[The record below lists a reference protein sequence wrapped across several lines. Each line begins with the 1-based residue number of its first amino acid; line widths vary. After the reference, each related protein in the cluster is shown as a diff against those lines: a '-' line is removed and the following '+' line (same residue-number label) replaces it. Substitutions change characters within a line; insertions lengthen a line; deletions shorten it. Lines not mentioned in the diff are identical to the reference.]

1 MLDLKFIRDNP
12 DAVRAM
18 LAARR
23 MTAPLEE
30 LIEADRKW
38 RELLGEA
45 ESLRSHQNT
54 VSKEIARI
62 KRDKQDASEQ
72 IAEMRTVSQKIKT
85 LNEQSQGYKS
95 EADKI
100 LALIPNMPDANTPIG
115 SSEADNPEISR
126 WGDIRN
132 FDFEP
137 KPHWEL
143 AEALDIVDFQRGGEG
158 RRQQL
163 CVIQRVRGK
172 IGACADQL
180 YARFACFSARVHRGL
195 PTFCRQST
203 NDDGHRAVAE
213 I

>member
-18 LAARR
+18 LTARR

-54 VSKEIARI
+54 VSKEIAQL
-62 KRDKQDASEQ
+62 KRDKQDASER

-85 LNEQSQGYKS
+85 LNEEAQSYRS
-95 EADKI
+95 EVDKI
-100 LALIPNMPDANTPIG
+100 LGLIPNMPDTSTPIG
-115 SSEADNPEISR
+115 DSEADNVEIKR
-126 WGDIRN
+126 WGEIRN

-143 AEALDIVDFQRGGEG
+143 AEALDIVDFPTGREGG
-158 RRQQL
+158 RQQF

-172 IGACADQL
+172 IGTCA
-180 YARFACFSARVHRGL
+180 
-195 PTFCRQST
+195 
-203 NDDGHRAVAE
+203 N
-213 I
+213 